1 MYVLRFKRD
10 NFTVFRF
17 QMSVCGI
24 AYFYVLLFPF
34 CANTNRPLFSQ
45 MDLTPLMLLLLLPSS
60 GFVVLFMCDGLVC
73 VSLTDA
79 YFILFECHHPF
90 SPFM

>member
-73 VSLTDA
+73 VLDRC
-79 YFILFECHHPF
+79 LFHF
-90 SPFM
+90 V